1 MVHRLFGPQAFHQP
15 PRIARDSLDALPSQ
29 LAFIGR
35 ILKERCW
42 PGEPYLL
49 ACGRVFWRRSGY
61 LPADSA
67 IFRLPSHIDMVCR
80 KELRQY
86 AGSGMELSSIYT
98 RENRRRFLVAAAI
111 LIVVIATVDWLTKPF
126 ISIGFL
132 YLFPIMLI
140 AGFLARW
147 QTVVVALVCAILQ
160 ELFSELPS
168 GEAVTRL
175 LMASAGFVGT
185 GLFVSEMIRSRQA
198 ALEHLEAVE
207 THSKLRQDAE
217 EQLRIMVESSPAA
230 IVTIDSS
237 GRVLLANNAAQ
248 TLFASEDTAIVGQ
261 SIAQFLPALQSA
273 AETQRSTQFRTE
285 LRCRGRRKNGEAFLG
300 AVWFS
305 TYNTSQGPRLAA
317 IIVDLS
323 EDLRDREDLSL
334 DHLLKSTKILMGAVA
349 HEIRNVC
356 GAVLAVHKNLSRLPA
371 LQDNEDFR
379 ALGLLIDGLEKL
391 SEMELLPPL
400 DQTLSSVELTTLLD
414 ELRVLIE
421 PSYQETATTVAW
433 RLQDN
438 LPLVI
443 GDRYGLQQVFLNL
456 ARNSQHAMESTEQK
470 QLTISSELEP
480 NAVVIRFEDTGVGI
494 PSPYQLFKPF
504 QQGANATGLGLY
516 VSRAILRSF
525 GAELR
530 FEPRTTG
537 CCFAVRLARVLARKE
552 TSNG

>member
-1 MVHRLFGPQAFHQP
+1 
-15 PRIARDSLDALPSQ
+15 
-29 LAFIGR
+29 
-35 ILKERCW
+35 
-42 PGEPYLL
+42 
-49 ACGRVFWRRSGY
+49 
-61 LPADSA
+61 
-67 IFRLPSHIDMVCR
+67 
-80 KELRQY
+80 
-86 AGSGMELSSIYT
+86 MELSSIYS
-98 RENRRRFLVAAAI
+98 RKNRAPFLIAAAL
-111 LIVVIATVDWLTKPF
+111 LIVLIATIDWLTKPY

-140 AGFLARW
+140 AGFLPRW
-147 QTVVVALVCAILQ
+147 QIVMVALVCAVLQ

-168 GEAVTRL
+168 SEAITRL
-175 LMASAGFVGT
+175 VMASAGFVGT
-185 GLFVSEMIRSRQA
+185 GLFVSEIIRSRHLV
-198 ALEHLEAVE
+198 LEHLEEVE

-217 EQLRIMVESSPAA
+217 EQLRILVDSSPAA
-230 IVTIDSS
+230 IVTIDAS
-237 GRVLLANNAAQ
+237 GQILLANNAAQ
-248 TLFASEDTAIVGQ
+248 NLFTSEDASIVGQ
-261 SIAQFLPALQSA
+261 SIAQFLPALHSA
-273 AETQRSTQFRTE
+273 VQTQRPTQFRTE

-305 TYNTSQGPRLAA
+305 TYNTSQGSRLAA

-356 GAVLAVHKNLSRLPA
+356 GAVLNVHKNLSRLPV
-371 LQDNEDFR
+371 LKDNEDFR

-400 DQTLSSVELTTLLD
+400 DQAPSSVELTTLLD
-414 ELRVLIE
+414 EFRVLIE
-421 PSYQETATTVAW
+421 PIYREVGTTVVW

-456 ARNSQHAMESTEQK
+456 ARNSQRAMESTERK
-470 QLTISSELEP
+470 QLTITSEIESST
-480 NAVVIRFEDTGVGI
+480 VIIRFEDTGVGI
-494 PSPYQLFKPF
+494 SSPYHLFKPF

-525 GAELR
+525 GGELR
-530 FEPRTTG
+530 FEPRAEG
-537 CCFAVRLARVLARKE
+537 CCFAVSLAKVFGRKE
-552 TSNG
+552 SPDG

>member
-1 MVHRLFGPQAFHQP
+1 
-15 PRIARDSLDALPSQ
+15 
-29 LAFIGR
+29 
-35 ILKERCW
+35 
-42 PGEPYLL
+42 
-49 ACGRVFWRRSGY
+49 
-61 LPADSA
+61 
-67 IFRLPSHIDMVCR
+67 
-80 KELRQY
+80 
-86 AGSGMELSSIYT
+86 MELPSIYT
-98 RENRRRFLVAAAI
+98 RENRTRFLIAAAI
-111 LIVVIATVDWLTKPF
+111 LIALIATIDWYTKPY

-140 AGFLARW
+140 AGFLPRW
-147 QTVVVALVCAILQ
+147 QTVLVALVCAVLQ

-168 GEAVTRL
+168 GEAITRL

-185 GLFVSEMIRSRQA
+185 GLFVSEIIRGRQI
-198 ALEHLEAVE
+198 ALEHVE
-207 THSKLRQDAE
+207 EIETQSKLRYEAE
-217 EQLRIMVESSPAA
+217 EQVRILVDSSPAA

-237 GRVLLANNAAQ
+237 GRILLANIAAQ
-248 TLFASEDTAIVGQ
+248 NLFGSEDTPIVGE

-273 AETQRSTQFRTE
+273 LQTQLPTQFHTE

-305 TYNTSQGPRLAA
+305 TYITSQGPRLAA

-371 LQDNEDFR
+371 LQENEDFR
-379 ALGLLIDGLEKL
+379 ALGLLIDGLETL

-400 DQTLSSVELTTLLD
+400 DKTPSSVELTTLLD

-421 PSYQETATTVAW
+421 PNYEEARTKILW
-433 RLQDN
+433 RLQDD
-438 LPLVI
+438 LPLVA

-456 ARNSQHAMESTEQK
+456 ARNSQRAMALTEQK
-470 QLTISSELEP
+470 QLTISSKLESRG
-480 NAVVIRFEDTGVGI
+480 VVIRFEDTGVGI
-494 PSPYQLFKPF
+494 PSPDQLFKPF

-525 GAELR
+525 GGELR
-530 FEPRTTG
+530 FEPRAEG
-537 CCFAVRLARVLARKE
+537 CCFAVILSRVSGRKE
-552 TSNG
+552 SPDG

>member
-1 MVHRLFGPQAFHQP
+1 
-15 PRIARDSLDALPSQ
+15 
-29 LAFIGR
+29 
-35 ILKERCW
+35 
-42 PGEPYLL
+42 
-49 ACGRVFWRRSGY
+49 
-61 LPADSA
+61 
-67 IFRLPSHIDMVCR
+67 MVCK

-86 AGSGMELSSIYT
+86 AGSGMEPSSIYT

-111 LIVVIATVDWLTKPF
+111 LIVMIATVDWLTKPF

-140 AGFLARW
+140 AGFLRRW
-147 QTVVVALVCAILQ
+147 QIVVVALVCAILQ

-168 GEAVTRL
+168 GEAITRL

-198 ALEHLEAVE
+198 AFEHLEAVE

-217 EQLRIMVESSPAA
+217 EQLRILVESSPAA

-248 TLFASEDTAIVGQ
+248 TLFASEDTPIVGQ

-273 AETQRSTQFRTE
+273 VETQRSTQFRTE

-323 EDLRDREDLSL
+323 EDLRDREGLSL

-356 GAVLAVHKNLSRLPA
+356 GAVLVVHKNLSRLRA

-400 DQTLSSVELTTLLD
+400 DQTLSSVELTTLFD

-421 PSYQETATTVAW
+421 PIYQEVETTVIW
-433 RLQDN
+433 RLQEN

-456 ARNSQHAMESTEQK
+456 ARNSQRAMESTEQK
-470 QLTISSELEP
+470 QLTISSEIESSV
-480 NAVVIRFEDTGVGI
+480 VVIRFEDTGVGI
-494 PSPYQLFKPF
+494 PSPYQLFRPF
-504 QQGANATGLGLY
+504 QAGANATGLGLY

-525 GAELR
+525 GGELK
-530 FEPRTTG
+530 FEPRVRG
-537 CCFAVRLARVLARKE
+537 CCFAVRLVRVSGGKE
-552 TSNG
+552 TFHG